1 MSSFT
6 LKQLEARIT
15 LAEGPFGGSGEGG
28 NTKIVRLGMDVSI
41 SKPGGAEKNKA
52 QVKIYN
58 MPLADMEQLTTL
70 AFRPLSVAKNVIAI
84 YAGDETG
91 LSLAFSGDIISAVP
105 DFNAAPDPVF
115 NLSCVTGYI
124 ATITAVPPHTHP
136 GQVMAGDVLRDL
148 AAAMS
153 LTYAGQGDAVPL
165 RNIALMGGPMDQA
178 RAVAE
183 AARLELLVDDGE
195 MLVKPVTTLR
205 QTGETPVWSETTG
218 LLGYPGFD
226 NAGIVCRGIYEPR
239 LRLGGPLSIRSV
251 VPRASGLWRVTSLT
265 HSLQAGYPGASRWES
280 AVKAAWQE
288 GA

>member
-15 LAEGPFGGSGEGG
+15 LAQGTFTAAQDGG
-28 NTKIVRLGMDVSI
+28 NTKIVRLGMAVTI
-41 SKPGGAEKNKA
+41 SKPGGQEKNKA
-52 QVKIYN
+52 TVKVYN
-58 MPLADMEQLTTL
+58 MPLSDMEQLTTL
-70 AFRPLSVAKNVIAI
+70 AFRPLSVARNVIAI

-115 NLSCVTGYI
+115 TISCVTGYV
-124 ATITAVPPHTHP
+124 ATIKAVPPLTRQ

-148 AAAMS
+148 AAEMS
-153 LTYAGQGDAVPL
+153 LAYAGHGDAVPL
-165 RNIALMGGPMDQA
+165 RNIALVGGPMEQA
-178 RAVAE
+178 RAVAD
-183 AARLELLVDDGE
+183 AARLELIVDDGE
-195 MLVKPVTTLR
+195 MVVKPVTALR
-205 QTGETPVWSETTG
+205 ASGDTPVWSDKTG

-265 HSLQAGYPGASRWES
+265 HTLQANYPGASHWES
-280 AVKAAWQE
+280 GVKAAWQE
-288 GA
+288 AS